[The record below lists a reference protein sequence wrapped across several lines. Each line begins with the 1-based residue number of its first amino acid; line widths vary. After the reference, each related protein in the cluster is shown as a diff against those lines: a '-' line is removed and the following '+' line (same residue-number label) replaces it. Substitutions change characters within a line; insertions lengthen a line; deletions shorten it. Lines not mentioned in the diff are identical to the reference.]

1 MKNILLISFTSFV
14 LSTSMTFYRAHS
26 NMNPSLTVTV
36 EGLRNSRG
44 VVQYA
49 LYNREG
55 SLPDQKFKKYHQIR
69 TSSISNGKSSTTF
82 AELTPGTY
90 AISVLHDEDKN
101 GKIEMGLLL
110 PKEGIGFSNF
120 KTIGLSN
127 RPNFSKAS
135 FVLVKDSTIVV
146 NMIYK

>member
-14 LSTSMTFYRAHS
+14 LSTSMTFDRAHS
-26 NMNPSLTVTV
+26 NMNPSLTINV

-49 LYNREG
+49 LYDQEG

>member
-1 MKNILLISFTSFV
+1 
-14 LSTSMTFYRAHS
+14 MTFDRAHS

-55 SLPDQKFKKYHQIR
+55 SLPDQKFKKYHQIW

>member
-1 MKNILLISFTSFV
+1 MKNILIISFTSFV
-14 LSTSMTFYRAHS
+14 LSTSMTFDRARS
-26 NMNPSLTVTV
+26 NMNPSLTVNV

-44 VVQYA
+44 VVRYA
-49 LYNREG
+49 LYDREG

-69 TSSISNGKSSTTF
+69 TSSISDGKSSATF
-82 AELTPGTY
+82 SNLTPGTY

-120 KTIGLSN
+120 ETIGLSN
-127 RPNFSKAS
+127 RLNFSKAS
-135 FVLVKDSTIVV
+135 FVLVKDSTIEVD
-146 NMIYK
+146 MIYK

>member
-14 LSTSMTFYRAHS
+14 LSTSITFDRAHS
-26 NMNPSLTVTV
+26 DMNPSLTINV

-44 VVQYA
+44 VVQYV
-49 LYNREG
+49 LYDQEG

>member
-1 MKNILLISFTSFV
+1 MKNILIISFTSFV
-14 LSTSMTFYRAHS
+14 LSTSMTFDRARS
-26 NMNPSLTVTV
+26 NMNPSLTVNV

-44 VVQYA
+44 VVRYA
-49 LYNREG
+49 LYDREG

-69 TSSISNGKSSTTF
+69 TSSISDGKSSATF
-82 AELTPGTY
+82 SNLTPGTY
-90 AISVLHDEDKN
+90 DISVLHDEDKN

-120 KTIGLSN
+120 ETIGLSN
-127 RPNFSKAS
+127 RLNFSKAS

-146 NMIYK
+146 DMIYK